1 MNREIWNGIGQIGDD
16 LIADADE
23 GNVRRHFIRRK
34 RNLWIKYANIAA
46 CLCLVVALCMPLV
59 TMKSKNDGA
68 AAPDSGIWIT
78 ESEPQNGELPLP
90 WACALAYGL
99 RLEKSNYS
107 PSEQPVISLGYGLSS
122 DVLGSGTLK
131 IHIET
136 GDFTTTVSTEVT
148 VEHFTYPAHAGREAN
163 ELRIPLIPPKENASG
178 VITIEFLFY
187 PDNAESAEH
196 AEYLSSGAL
205 PVGSIT
211 LFYVADEHEI
221 VFSQTGADERARNV

>member
-16 LIADADE
+16 LINDADD

-46 CLCLVVALCMPLV
+46 CLCLVVGLFVPL
-59 TMKSKNDGA
+59 MSMQSKNADAEPPG
-68 AAPDSGIWIT
+68 SGIWIT
-78 ESEPQNGELPLP
+78 GSEPQSGEPSLP
-90 WACALAYGL
+90 WSHVLVYSL
-99 RLEKSNYS
+99 RIEQSNYS

-122 DVLGSGTLK
+122 DVLGDGTLK
-131 IHIET
+131 INIKT

-148 VEHFTYPAHAGREAN
+148 VEHFTYPTHAGKEAN

-178 VITIEFLFY
+178 VVTIEFLFY
-187 PDNAESAEH
+187 PDNAESAEY

-205 PVGSIT
+205 PVGTIT
-211 LFYVADEHEI
+211 LSYVADEHEI
-221 VFSQTGADERARNV
+221 VFSQAGADEYTHNV